1 MESQKLSAIII
12 QIGASADHFGAFSTN
27 CPGIYGA
34 GKTVK
39 EAKDNVLEGL
49 KLFIEEKKDNI
60 PEILKGDYVIE
71 YKFDVPSFL
80 SYYSKIFTKPALERI
95 TGINQKQLF
104 HYESGHRNPS
114 EKTIKKM
121 ESSIREFSNE
131 LNQISFT

>member
-1 MESQKLSAIII
+1 MEVLTANAIVI
-12 QIGASADHFGAFSTN
+12 QIGASADHFGAFATN
-27 CPGIYGA
+27 CPGVYGA

-39 EAKDNVLEGL
+39 EAKENVLEGL
-49 KLFIEEKKDNI
+49 KLLIEESKDNL

-104 HYESGHRNPS
+104 HYESGFRNPS
-114 EKTIKKM
+114 EKTIKKID
-121 ESSIREFSNE
+121 SSFREFSDE
-131 LNQISFT
+131 LSQISFT

>member
-1 MESQKLSAIII
+1 MESQKLNAIII
-12 QIGASADHFGAFSTN
+12 QIGASADHFGAFATN

-71 YKFDVPSFL
+71 YKLDVPSFL